1 MALQLK
7 GEHRVAIDRDQV
19 WRLLNDPVVLQ
30 AIIPGCETLNRVSD
44 DKYELGLGLV
54 VGSVS
59 GNYKGTVELADRH
72 PPDYYDLLLTGD
84 GSIGFVKGRARFTLN
99 PKGSGTEIVYDG
111 ETEVGGLIAGV
122 GNRVLGGVA
131 KFMVKRFFKAFD
143 QYIKEQGLTS
153 NSREA

>member
-1 MALQLK
+1 MALVLK
-7 GEHRVAIDRDQV
+7 GDYTIPIDRDQV

-30 AIIPGCETLNRVSD
+30 AVIPGCETLNRVSE

-59 GNYKGTVELADRH
+59 GNYKGTVELADKH
-72 PPDYYDLLLTGD
+72 PPNDYDLLLTGE
-84 GSIGFVKGRARFTLN
+84 GSIGFVKGRAHFTLS
-99 PKGSGTEIVYDG
+99 PKGEGTEITYDG

-131 KFMVKRFFKAFD
+131 KFMVKRFFKAFEK
-143 QYIKEQGLTS
+143 YIKEHGLSSSPT
-153 NSREA
+153 EA